1 MRKHQSTAEAAL
13 TAGADGTVV
22 LRLAGEWQLGRPRP
36 VADQLVW
43 PDEATQLRLDCQA
56 LRQWDSSILLY
67 LRPLWEECRRR
78 GIAIDPDGLP
88 PGLRRL
94 YELATAV
101 SPPPGQGGPAE
112 RGFVSRVG
120 ENARQ
125 LLGSALRVCS
135 FVGDLCVALLKLS
148 AGRARMRLGDLIT
161 ECAKAGYQALFIVS
175 LIGYL
180 IGLILAFIG
189 AIPLKWFG
197 AQIYTA
203 SLIGIG
209 MLRLMAAVM
218 VGVVMAGRTAASY
231 AAELGTM
238 QTNEEIDAL
247 RCMGVQPMEF
257 LVLPRF
263 LALTLMMPLLCVYG
277 NILSI
282 AGGLTV
288 GVFYLD
294 FSATQFWEQLLLT
307 TRLEDLYVGI
317 FTSWIFG
324 MLLGVC
330 GCYQGMNCGRDSA
343 AVGRATTS
351 AVVSSIVCMVL
362 ATAIITVLTV
372 LWKI

>member
-1 MRKHQSTAEAAL
+1 
-13 TAGADGTVV
+13 
-22 LRLAGEWQLGRPRP
+22 AGEWQLGQPRP
-36 VADQLVW
+36 LADQLVW
-43 PDEATQLRLDCQA
+43 PDEATRLRLDCQA

-78 GIAIDPDGLP
+78 DIVLDPEGLP
-88 PGLRRL
+88 PGLRQL

-101 SPPPGQGGPAE
+101 PPPPGQGGPAE

-120 ENARQ
+120 DGARQ
-125 LLGSALRVCS
+125 VLGSALRVCS

-148 AGRARMRLGDLIT
+148 LGRARMRLGDLIT

-277 NILSI
+277 DILSI

-294 FSATQFWEQLLLT
+294 FSATQFWEHLLQT
-307 TRLEDLYVGI
+307 TRLQDLYVGI